1 MEATFDRHL
10 LARMIDRQQ
19 IWDCLLRY
27 IRGVDRMDQDL
38 IRSAF
43 WEDASN
49 SHGPVSGTV
58 EDFIGGWYP
67 AQATRDVSFHLVSNQ
82 QLDVDDDGIVAHG
95 ETYFFAAIKQTAE
108 DEIELVGGRY
118 VDRYEQR
125 GGEWRIATRVVLLD
139 WQGMADASG
148 MAARKAKRHVGSRD
162 QNDPSYE
169 RPLRPR
175 EAINTP
181 W

>member
-1 MEATFDRHL
+1 METTVDNHV
-10 LARMIDRQQ
+10 LARMVDRQQ
-19 IWDCLLRY
+19 IWECLLRY

-58 EDFIGGWYP
+58 EDFIGEWHP
-67 AQATRDVSFHLVSNQ
+67 AQSTREVSFHMVSNQ
-82 QLDVDDDGIVAHG
+82 QLDFDDGNGAHG
-95 ETYFFAAIKQTAE
+95 ETYFSAAIKQTAE

-118 VDRYEQR
+118 VDRYEKR

-162 QNDPSYE
+162 RNDPSYE
-169 RPLRPR
+169 RPIHPR
-175 EAINTP
+175 QAISTP